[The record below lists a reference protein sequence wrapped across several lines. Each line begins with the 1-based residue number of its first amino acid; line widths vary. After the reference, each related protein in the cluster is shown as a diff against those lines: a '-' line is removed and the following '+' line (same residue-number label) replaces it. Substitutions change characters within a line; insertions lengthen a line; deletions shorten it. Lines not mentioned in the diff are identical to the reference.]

1 VKRTGRVPF
10 MDLKIGFVVLI
21 AFGLVIW
28 ATFQSGSFKIGRE
41 ENVRL
46 TFPSV
51 GGLEEGAPVRLNG
64 VPIGV
69 VRDIRLAEDRNHVQ
83 AILGVKPGTRGRLH
97 QGSQARITTLGFLAD
112 LYVALETGDESK
124 PLIASDD
131 EIQTMLA
138 SDPQQMMGRVEG
150 IADSLTTLLGS
161 LNQAGRKLAG
171 GSGSLGKL
179 ANDNQLYD
187 QLLEMTRNAT
197 VLTKR
202 LEETQSRVADRM
214 VSIAG
219 SLDSL
224 TWNLQ
229 HGEGT
234 ASQLLR
240 DRELYDRLT
249 GVTGRMDSVL
259 TVIEAG
265 RGNVGKLMAD
275 STLYDDTRALVGSM
289 KRLMAEIEKNP
300 KKYFK
305 FSIF

>member
-1 VKRTGRVPF
+1 
-10 MDLKIGFVVLI
+10 MDLKIGILVLI
-21 AFGLVIW
+21 AFSLVVW

-41 ENVRL
+41 ESVKL

-64 VPIGV
+64 VPVGV
-69 VRDIRLAEDRNHVQ
+69 VREIRLAPDE
-83 AILGVKPGTRGRLH
+83 AILGVKVGTRARLH

-131 EIQTMLA
+131 EIRTFLA

-161 LNQAGRKLAG
+161 LTKAGRNLTGGRGTLGQLAT
-171 GSGSLGKL
+171 
-179 ANDNQLYD
+179 DDRLYD
-187 QLLEMTRNAT
+187 QMLEMTRNAT
-197 VLTKR
+197 ALTKR
-202 LEETQSRVADRM
+202 LEETQSKVADRM
-214 VSIAG
+214 ISIAG

-224 TWNLQ
+224 TTSLQ

-234 ASQLLR
+234 AGQLIR
-240 DRELYDRLT
+240 DRRLYDHMID
-249 GVTGRMDSVL
+249 VTGRMDSVL
-259 TVIEAG
+259 TVIESG
-265 RGNVGKLMAD
+265 RGNVGRLMAD

-300 KKYFK
+300 KKYLMVSVF
-305 FSIF
+305 